1 MKHNNLISKSLRK
14 KRGNSQSPIREAY
27 QNHTVKRILFLTAS
41 LICIFLLIGYATI
54 LGSANLTIFEVY
66 SAILAKIFPWIH
78 SGGELADAIIWE
90 IRLPRIVMAIIAGA
104 GLALAGAVM
113 QGVLQNPLAEP
124 FTLGISSAAAS
135 GAAIAI
141 VTGVGLIGGPFLIIG
156 NAFVFAMA
164 ATVLVYLLAQCRGMT
179 PESMILA
186 GIAIMFF
193 LNAITSIVQYIGTP
207 EQVEA
212 VVFWMMGNLGKST
225 WSMITTTTILLGVC
239 APVLYFKA
247 VDINIIGSGDE
258 TATSLGIHVERTRV
272 LCMILAAL
280 ITAGFTAFTGVIG
293 FVGLIAPHIT
303 RMLIGGDNRYVLPG
317 SALVGSIILLSA
329 DTAARTVISPII
341 LPVGVM
347 TAVLGVPFFLFLFLK
362 QKKQIWY

>member
-1 MKHNNLISKSLRK
+1 MTNRNTLHQNSPRKSN
-14 KRGNSQSPIREAY
+14 RGLSPIREAY
-27 QNHTVKRILFLTAS
+27 INQKGKRILFLIGS
-41 LICIFLLIGYATI
+41 LCCIILLIGYATI
-54 LGSANLTIFEVY
+54 LGSANLTIIEVY
-66 SAILAKIFPWIH
+66 SAILGKIFPWVF
-78 SGGELADAIIWE
+78 SGGELSNAIIWE

-141 VTGVGLIGGPFLIIG
+141 VTGAGLIGGPFLIIG

-164 ATVLVYLLAQCRGMT
+164 ATALVYLLAQCRGMT
-179 PESMILA
+179 PESMILS

-225 WSMITTTTILLGVC
+225 WGMITTTSILLGIC
-239 APVLYFKA
+239 APILYFKA

-258 TATSLGIHVERTRV
+258 TATSLGIHVERARII
-272 LCMILAAL
+272 CMVLAAL

-329 DTAARTVISPII
+329 DTAARTIISPII

-347 TAVLGVPFFLFLFLK
+347 TAVLGVPFFLFLFLR
-362 QKKQIWY
+362 QKKQFWY

>member
-1 MKHNNLISKSLRK
+1 MNTKQTRTHQYKV
-14 KRGNSQSPIREAY
+14 NSPREAY
-27 QNHTVKRILFLTAS
+27 RNCVAKRVAFLSICVLCIL
-41 LICIFLLIGYATI
+41 LLVGYASI
-54 LGSANLTIFEVY
+54 LGSADLSIIEVY
-66 SAILAKIFPWIH
+66 KTILAKIVPGFEQ
-78 SGGELADAIIWE
+78 SGELANAIIWE
-90 IRLPRIVMAIIAGA
+90 IRLPRICMAIIAGA
-104 GLALAGAVM
+104 GLALTGAVM

-141 VTGVGLIGGPFLIIG
+141 VLGAGVIGGPYLIIT
-156 NAFVFAMA
+156 NSFLFAMA

-212 VVFWMMGNLGKST
+212 VVFWMMGNLGKTT
-225 WSMITTTTILLGVC
+225 WNMILVTGSLFAIIAPILIL
-239 APVLYFKA
+239 KA
-247 VDINIIGSGDE
+247 NDINIIGSGDE
-258 TATSLGIHVERTRV
+258 TALSLGIRVERTRV

-280 ITAGFTAFTGVIG
+280 ITAGFTAFTGIIG
-293 FVGLIAPHIT
+293 FVGLIAPHLT
-303 RMLIGGDNRYVLPG
+303 RMVIGGDNRYVIPG
-317 SALVGSIILLSA
+317 SALVGAIILLSA
-329 DTAARTVISPII
+329 DTAARTIISPII

-347 TAVLGVPFFLFLFLK
+347 TAVLGVPFFLFLFIR
-362 QKKQIWY
+362 QKKQMWR